1 MGIRLT
7 CINTRNFIN
16 KNIKIIFFYFFK
28 IFLMLTYQNNIK
40 SLKKILILNKK
51 N

>member
-16 KNIKIIFFYFFK
+16 KNIKIIFFYFLKNIFNVNLSKQYK
-28 IFLMLTYQNNIK
+28 II
-40 SLKKILILNKK
+40 KK
-51 N
+51 NINFK